1 MKKIVMGAAALLCAA
16 SMFAVDFAATV
27 KMAGDIAG
35 GAVTE
40 ATNDATYIWKLNS
53 NDQKDNDALKL
64 SVSGDQAGA
73 SFQFWYKYT
82 SGTAPTATTTASGT
96 TYTTAITTNSMLQA
110 RSTSIWVKP
119 IDQLK
124 ITIGDVS
131 CGTFGNKL
139 DYWKDPVGND
149 HTRASSW
156 VLGYSSYATVEGAG
170 IAAELT
176 PIEGLTV
183 VAGIAAGCD
192 TNFITFTENV
202 SQATV
207 KAYGASVMYNLSS
220 VAGIPVNVGVSWRD
234 GGTDAPKILA
244 VGADYGNAYADGFYG
259 MLNARMFFDY
269 GVKTGGWYNYV
280 FHNPNV
286 ANAEKVYKLTGI
298 AFDNFFQYKA
308 GAMTIALRAPFV
320 LRGLAGKATENWAGG
335 NSVDMDASIDPSY
348 MYWSLKFSYAL
359 DGLTVYVGA
368 GSDYDDNLNAWVFTK
383 ENAADTFNV
392 TIHPGVTFN
401 VGACAFDIGA
411 RFDIKD
417 AVASTVT
424 AGAKVRPFAWS
435 IPFLA
440 TIGF

>member
-40 ATNDATYIWKLNS
+40 ATNDATYIWKLNK

-64 SVSGDQAGA
+64 SVSGDKAGA
-73 SFQFWYKYT
+73 NFQFFYT
-82 SGTAPTATTTASGT
+82 YEGGEAAA
-96 TYTTAITTNSMLQA
+96 LKV

-139 DYWKDPVGND
+139 DYWKDPIGQNYNVDATDPNHMQWDG
-149 HTRASSW
+149 
-156 VLGYSSYATVEGAG
+156 VYSSYASVEGAG

-183 VAGIAAGCD
+183 VAGIAAGAGN
-192 TNFITFTENV
+192 NFITFTENQTRASV
-202 SQATV
+202 A
-207 KAYGASVMYNLSS
+207 AYGASVMYNLSS
-220 VAGIPVNVGVSWRD
+220 VAGIPVNIGVSWRD
-234 GGTDAPKILA
+234 AGNEGNKVLA
-244 VGADYGNAYADGFYG
+244 IGADYGNAYADGFYG
-259 MLNARMFFDY
+259 MINARMLFDRGLKNGSYWYGSFF
-269 GVKTGGWYNYV
+269 KTNDKE
-280 FHNPNV
+280 V
-286 ANAEKVYKLTGI
+286 ALSGI

-320 LRGLAGKATENWAGG
+320 LRGLAGTLADGTKL
-335 NSVDMDASIDPSY
+335 DASNDPSY
-348 MYWSLKFSYAL
+348 MFWSAKFSYAL
-359 DGLTVYVGA
+359 DGLTVYVAA
-368 GSDYDDNLNAWVFTK
+368 GSDYDDGRNAWVFWK

-411 RFDIKD
+411 RIDIND
-417 AVASTVT
+417 AAASSN
-424 AGAKVRPFAWS
+424 GGKYRPISWS
-435 IPFLA
+435 IPFTA

>member
-16 SMFAVDFAATV
+16 SMFAVDFAATI

-40 ATNDATYIWKLNS
+40 ATNDSTYIWKLNS
-53 NDQKDNDALKL
+53 NDQKDADALKL
-64 SVSGDQAGA
+64 SVSGDKAGA

-82 SGTAPTATTTASGT
+82 GGANGLVTTTKADGTAADLKTAADGSK
-96 TYTTAITTNSMLQA
+96 YWEVTNNSILQV

-131 CGTFGNKL
+131 CGTFSNKL

-220 VAGIPVNVGVSWRD
+220 VAGLPVNIGVSWRD
-234 GGTDAPKILA
+234 AGTDAEKVLA
-244 VGADYGNAYADGFYG
+244 IGADYGNAYADGFYG
-259 MLNARMFFDY
+259 MLNARMLFQRDIWW
-269 GVKTGGWYNYV
+269 GTSLSASGKD
-280 FHNPNV
+280 
-286 ANAEKVYKLTGI
+286 YKLTGI

-320 LRGLAGKATENWAGG
+320 LRGLAGETGAHVKL
-335 NSVDMDASIDPSY
+335 DASNDPSY

-368 GSDYDDNLNAWVFTK
+368 GSDYDDNLNAWVFYK
-383 ENAADTFNV
+383 DNAADTFNV

-401 VGACAFDIGA
+401 IGAAAFDIGA

-417 AVASTVT
+417 AAASTN
-424 AGAKVRPFAWS
+424 GGKYRPFAWS
-435 IPFLA
+435 IPFTA